1 MTTPSPTSTRK
12 QMVDVLGESV
22 YHAMGLLETLKDE
35 RTALETQD
43 DTALLEAVTAKS
55 SCVSELRDLE
65 GKRRQLCEAIGFAS
79 GPFQMEELSAWC
91 DEDSVIK
98 NSWDQLL
105 EIAAECNAQNLA
117 NGSVI
122 RIRQNHIEAN
132 LAVLRGTAADTD
144 TYHRRGN
151 HHHAMMQRSIAEA

>member
-12 QMVDVLGESV
+12 HIVNVLGESV
-22 YHAMGLLETLKDE
+22 FQALGLLETLKDE
-35 RTALETQD
+35 RTALESQD

-55 SCVSELRDLE
+55 HCVGELRELE
-65 GKRRQLCEAIGFAS
+65 SKRRHICEAIGFAS

-98 NSWDQLL
+98 NSWDQLM

-132 LAVLRGTAADTD
+132 LAVLRGSASESD
-144 TYHRRGN
+144 TYHRHGN
-151 HHHAMMQRSIAEA
+151 NHHAMIQRSIAEA

>member
-1 MTTPSPTSTRK
+1 MTTPSPTDTRK
-12 QMVDVLGESV
+12 HIVEVLGESV
-22 YHAMGLLETLKDE
+22 YHALGLLETLKNE

-43 DTALLEAVTAKS
+43 DTALLEAVNAKS

-65 GKRRQLCEAIGFAS
+65 SKRQNICETIGFTS

-91 DEDSVIK
+91 DEDSVIR
-98 NSWDQLL
+98 NSWDQLM

-132 LAVLRGTAADTD
+132 LAVLRGKASEPD
-144 TYHRRGN
+144 TYHRHGN
-151 HHHAMMQRSIAEA
+151 NHHAMNQRSIAEA